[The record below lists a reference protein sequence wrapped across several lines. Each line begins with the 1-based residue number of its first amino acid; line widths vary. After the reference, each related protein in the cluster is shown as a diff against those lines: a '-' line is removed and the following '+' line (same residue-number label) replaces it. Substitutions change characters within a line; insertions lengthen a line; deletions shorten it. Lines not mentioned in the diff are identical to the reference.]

1 MVLLSRNPN
10 NCICRQQP
18 EAVGRGASGSWGTPP
33 PSLLN
38 RVRNLMLGQDNL
50 DKNVE
55 EFILHSQTELQQHVM
70 QHIKQYEAMMM
81 IIGRLAGIPAC
92 GTPEEIKAA
101 RDAVEAALKNL
112 NEDLANRS
120 KREGW
125 SGYTSP
131 LDLFSLGL
139 GYYYQ
144 GYGTVEEWFGDAIG
158 VEGIKNS
165 GRSNQN
171 IGEGLVATDPDKYIK
186 YAISDFL
193 TSVWSSAEQ
202 YYNNFLKEVE
212 TNGFLIAY
220 GKLHIDAGFLAAEL
234 AIDIALGAVTGG
246 AGAAASRIIRVVGT
260 RAGRTATRVVVK
272 IGKQSDGVIPNGRI
286 LLDEIVDDVDIPNDI
301 DIIIDENNLGGGAR
315 LDDALRR
322 REPNPETPETTIVR
336 GDADLPP
343 PPTSGRML
351 SKAERK
357 SLRSRTAT
365 RNLRDMVNEGQPLAT
380 PINPQPDPWL
390 PGMQRTARLEADH
403 IVPADRI
410 MRMDGFSDLPKADQI
425 DILNLQENFHGLS
438 RSANSSRGNKSFT
451 EWIEHAS
458 SGTQVDTALR
468 QRMIPEETRLTEQIQ
483 RLIYDRLR
491 QRQSEGAIPVVF
503 RSE

>member
-112 NEDLANRS
+112 NADLANRS

-125 SGYTSP
+125 SGYISP
-131 LDLFSLGL
+131 LDLLSLGM

-171 IGEGLVATDPDKYIK
+171 IGEGLVATDPDKYIG

-260 RAGRTATRVVVK
+260 RVGRTATRVVVK
-272 IGKQSDGVIPNGRI
+272 IGKQGDGVIPNGRI

-315 LDDALRR
+315 LDDTAQRV
-322 REPNPETPETTIVR
+322 EPNAITPNTTIINGQGRNTAIIDIDPATNRPRSVSATIMDDAGANPR
-336 GDADLPP
+336 GDNA
-343 PPTSGRML
+343 TEIGRL
-351 SKAERK
+351 G
-357 SLRSRTAT
+357 
-365 RNLRDMVNEGQPLAT
+365 NEGDHGGHLIAHRFMGDV
-380 PINPQPDPWL
+380 PDS
-390 PGMQRTARLEADH
+390 G
-403 IVPADRI
+403 IVPQAGNLNTGAWKKMENEWADWI
-410 MRMDGFSDLPKADQI
+410 NKYQPAEGNHVEIDVNI
-425 DILNLQENFHGLS
+425 DIDPPGAVRPNRFDVEYNVYEVDASGNRTRIHRNRTEFENQPS
-438 RSANSSRGNKSFT
+438 ESFDRVYFRT
-451 EWIEHAS
+451 D
-458 SGTQVDTALR
+458 GTVR
-468 QRMIPEETRLTEQIQ
+468 EN
-483 RLIYDRLR
+483 
-491 QRQSEGAIPVVF
+491 
-503 RSE
+503 